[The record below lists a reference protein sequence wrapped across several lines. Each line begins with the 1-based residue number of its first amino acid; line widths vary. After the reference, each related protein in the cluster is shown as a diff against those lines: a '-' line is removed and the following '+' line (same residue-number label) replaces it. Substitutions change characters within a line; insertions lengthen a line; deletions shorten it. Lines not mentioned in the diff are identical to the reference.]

1 MDLLRM
7 GRNLVAEQRVQ
18 ACRRTFFLA
27 WRCLVQRR
35 RWWERKKFRQK
46 SKKGLKQILRAWRI
60 EGLVR
65 LSRRRHLEWR
75 NSVIAPVLEEL
86 PVGGGDREW
95 VWVGSSR
102 DPKARRHDA
111 KTTTDGAAGGH
122 GDAAAAGH
130 DDAAEAGY
138 VWVEG

>member
-1 MDLLRM
+1 M
-7 GRNLVAEQRVQ
+7 
-18 ACRRTFFLA
+18 A

-35 RWWERKKFRQK
+35 HWWERKKLRQNN
-46 SKKGLKQILRAWRI
+46 KKFLKQILHAWRI

-75 NSVIAPVLEEL
+75 IQSTVILGISVVPPVLEEL

-111 KTTTDGAAGGH
+111 KTTPDGAAGGH